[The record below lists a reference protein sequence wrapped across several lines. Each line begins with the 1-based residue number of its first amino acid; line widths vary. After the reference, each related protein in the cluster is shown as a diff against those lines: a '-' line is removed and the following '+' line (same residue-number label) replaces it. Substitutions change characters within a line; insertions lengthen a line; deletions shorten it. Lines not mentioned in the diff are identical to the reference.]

1 MKRLTIANWLA
12 AFCALVIMSGVF
24 GLAPQA
30 WAASSPRIGAVQQAA
45 PTPAPTATAANSVR
59 RDRIEAP
66 QLRPQAA
73 ALLIGANL
81 LVALAVVV
89 LAWFLRRRGLRR
101 RA

>member
-1 MKRLTIANWLA
+1 MKRLTIANWLTA
-12 AFCALVIMSGVF
+12 LCALVIIGGVF

-30 WAASSPRIGAVQQAA
+30 QAASSLRIGAVQQAA
-45 PTPAPTATAANSVR
+45 PTPAPATTAANSGR

-89 LAWFLRRRGLRR
+89 LAWFLRRRGVRR